1 MKLLLR
7 ISVLLAVL
15 IAPPA
20 VFAQRDVTVRWYGHA
35 FFAVTS
41 AEGITIVTD
50 PFGKIGYSMPAL
62 DADVV
67 TVSHGNGAHT
77 NPSLVKGKPKII
89 RGLETGGKHWA
100 WVNFQRKDVR
110 IRAFPA
116 YHDKVKGKERGL
128 NSIFL
133 LEVSG
138 IRIVHMSDIGHIP
151 PELTLKSLEKV
162 DVLLI
167 PVGGLYSIDA
177 SEASRIVDRLKPA
190 VVIPIHYKTKAT
202 ASWPIATEEAV
213 VKDKQRVKQVGS
225 TISLR
230 REGLPKATE
239 IWVMDYRGRVIKF
252 AIFQ

>member
-1 MKLLLR
+1 MRLLLSV
-7 ISVLLAVL
+7 SVLVAVL
-15 IAPPA
+15 IAPPPA
-20 VFAQRDVTVRWYGHA
+20 FAQRDVTVRWYGHA

-41 AEGITIVTD
+41 ADGITIVTD

-62 DADVV
+62 EADVV
-67 TVSHGNGAHT
+67 TVSHGHGDHN
-77 NPSLVKGKPKII
+77 NPSLVRGKPKII
-89 RGLETGGKHWA
+89 RGLEMGGKHWA
-100 WVNFQRKDVR
+100 WVNFRSKDVR

-128 NSIFL
+128 NTIFL

-138 IRIVHMSDIGHIP
+138 IRIVHMSDIGHVP
-151 PELTLKSLEKV
+151 PELTLKSLERV

-167 PVGGLYSIDA
+167 PVGGIYSIDS

-202 ASWPIATEEAV
+202 ASWPIATEEAF
-213 VKDKQRVKQVGS
+213 VKDKPRVKQVGN
-225 TISLR
+225 TIRLR

-239 IWVMDYRGRVIKF
+239 IWVMDYR
-252 AIFQ
+252 

>member
-1 MKLLLR
+1 
-7 ISVLLAVL
+7 
-15 IAPPA
+15 
-20 VFAQRDVTVRWYGHA
+20 
-35 FFAVTS
+35 
-41 AEGITIVTD
+41 
-50 PFGKIGYSMPAL
+50 
-62 DADVV
+62 
-67 TVSHGNGAHT
+67 
-77 NPSLVKGKPKII
+77 
-89 RGLETGGKHWA
+89 
-100 WVNFQRKDVR
+100 VNFRRKDVR

-151 PELTLKSLEKV
+151 PELTLKSLERV

-202 ASWPIATEEAV
+202 ASWPIATEEAF
-213 VKDKQRVKQVGS
+213 VKNKPRVKQVGS

-239 IWVMDYRGRVIKF
+239 IWVMDYR
-252 AIFQ
+252 